1 MRTRRL
7 LLLIAVI
14 AAALSGVL
22 AARHRQGPEVSA
34 ASVPAP
40 GLAVFLDDSGNKVQ
54 PTAAQLR
61 GLATT
66 AAQPAKRPAPRVV
79 PTDPNNPAMGITLE
93 NPPLMTTVARVKADG
108 TVDAG
113 CFEDEA
119 QAEAFKAS
127 APAEAAK

>member
-7 LLLIAVI
+7 LLLIAVT

-22 AARHRQGPEVSA
+22 AARHRQGPA
-34 ASVPAP
+34 AAAAPIPAP

-61 GLATT
+61 GLAPSAT
-66 AAQPAKRPAPRVV
+66 QPDKRPAPKVV
-79 PTDPNNPAMGITLE
+79 ATDPNNPAMGITLE

-113 CFEDEA
+113 CFEDKA
-119 QAEAFKAS
+119 QADAFKAT
-127 APAEAAK
+127 APAEASK

>member
-22 AARHRQGPEVSA
+22 AARHRQGPA
-34 ASVPAP
+34 AAPIPAQ

-61 GLATT
+61 GLAPSAT
-66 AAQPAKRPAPRVV
+66 QPDKRPAPKVV
-79 PTDPNNPAMGITLE
+79 ATDPNNPAMGITLE

-113 CFEDEA
+113 CFEDKA
-119 QAEAFKAS
+119 KADAFKAT
-127 APAEAAK
+127 APAEASK